1 MLSSLLL
8 SQLNAVLCQVF
19 ETISR
24 QQVEASLL
32 GGKLV
37 LKKLRLKERILASYS
52 LPICVTYGVLKEL
65 RVQVNWFRLLS
76 HPVVVEADGL
86 LVVATTIPT
95 NEWDVAVE
103 RDNLSEQKKLRLA
116 TDEVLTYA
124 KIDRSIA
131 TRFLYKLAYT
141 LIGRVECNENWE
153 PYRGQGGLDS
163 SLAPLRGE
171 QGLYDETSADE
182 ETAPQTDYCF
192 FPPAAKPDHHQHR
205 CCYGDSC
212 DVQSRRRAGK
222 SSSFRPSFAPG
233 FPNSSLWT
241 WTKRLITASISSL
254 SGGSDWPEES
264 SSWAG
269 FATLSQTD
277 EILFRKIVVAGSAIY
292 IDSLTPAGPCSPWL
306 PQPAS
311 ARKALLLRLTKMRAQ
326 AQSSQRWS
334 SDLSD
339 PHRSSQHAVR
349 PTGPTNKNHEKPDIL
364 HDGAEQ
370 LSPDSNY
377 LHNDDLR
384 GLSNTPPSVSSCGT
398 DCTDSVE
405 QGNPGSSL
413 LPPKSRKHYQPHQED
428 CRVSPRREDPPRRRE
443 DSSNKGEQRAEKGS
457 SASQRRPFESRQY
470 RRRGETRDGQR
481 KAGEHPVADTEVLTG
496 SRTDEWID
504 RSRHRVARRRGKLT
518 GFESADFASN
528 GDAPERILARRVV
541 DNLAGALR
549 LDGGCDANGVV
560 DSVRDPQDRTP
571 VSVCNGD
578 PQGTTPLSGS
588 KATQDETGRRRCEDD
603 TDMDNPDK
611 RPLLTVYDLY
621 THEEMTLRAEAS
633 APQHQ
638 YLYRPGRLE
647 LRVRMLS
654 RPAQAVPGSFAFSD
668 RIFYRPLRAIA
679 DLGCFS
685 KVFRGS
691 RGDVS
696 ARKKQPPA
704 EEQRNYFLAWRRRLL
719 AKTSTYLGTH
729 GRYSQLKSFLQDT
742 LGGTQAAT
750 PDAGLLSSLLD
761 ETDEVTTEPLSF
773 PLNALA
779 PRRSVPGVNAL
790 GHHPSPCL
798 QSPSEADERQNE
810 NGKARGTAEAEGRVA
825 THVHVPILAERMPP
839 ERQAELRGGAGVPE
853 AMTEAP
859 EELSGLLPPFMES
872 NAETNQGHNDT
883 EPRGGDVE
891 RGYRR
896 KTRHDRDD
904 QCIAAFEETYWVD
917 DILRI
922 RTEALESLKG
932 LMQEGEESQDQ
943 VKQPENA
950 APTGRTKKKKKRGDH
965 SRLRGA
971 GLSFW
976 DQDRNKR
983 GKQNKSLS
991 LEKTGQMP
999 IRTVGSNVGET
1010 PFRREEDGRETP
1022 SDLFFYPA
1030 QESPSLCE
1038 NSGNPTTFATLD
1050 SPAESWTIWGTEEKN
1065 SSLEKRRETV
1075 PGTGPVCEDDSAP
1088 VRFTSSPYSDKT
1100 CRGAEASPPQRTAAD
1115 DTDEVN
1121 QKTGN
1126 SQDNIVGRPSGDR
1139 PPSCVSSIFRDR
1151 VKEASI
1157 SSPLDAPLSWQMGSR
1172 ESAATVNGHDE
1183 EETGDFWTGDEYSG
1197 QEEQDTEEEEAA
1209 VRLRPPPSC
1218 SRAHL
1223 RKNGR
1228 SLFDE
1233 GRSSTCVA
1241 FQDVSIEDFLSPD
1254 LAHRT
1259 VLRTLAPPEAGCPF
1273 LAGPSSLGSA
1283 SLSSPL
1289 ASLPSPCYASSAL
1302 PCTGPLP
1309 GGSGQRSVCSHGGS
1323 SSSSAHFQST
1333 LVAGATDAEQAAER
1347 DSSSCNPRVPS
1358 STYSRWS
1365 TGCQHKATS
1374 YVSSGLTRPD
1384 PTSPSLSAQCVSRG
1398 AERDRGNS
1406 SGEEPLP
1413 SFSAVTAWTPHPY
1426 SGDSLCSGAAASRRL
1441 SSPASPPSSSLG
1453 SSLPSP
1459 PFRPP
1464 RLEARSAASGLFSS
1478 FFGSAAADPGPA
1490 MFPPSQGD
1498 TQGGW
1503 LRWDMWAKRQKSTP
1517 DSLLYVHL
1525 KDSILVTLSPA
1536 AALRMVQVLLKA
1548 LEPMERRYLLARME
1562 GTAREAVTRQET
1574 YLAEMALGNSSHS
1587 CSDLCVVLEA
1597 PCRLLLP
1604 FHESIEASE
1613 GLLFSCGAVCV
1624 DSHLQLPRVDATE
1637 LSASSFS
1644 PLHSSSES
1652 SSRLGAP
1659 LSMRAT
1665 SVQGNTRGWAS
1676 AHANSTTAR
1685 EIASLPGPSGD
1696 ERREEHERLRIGE
1709 KPDEWNMSGA
1719 KQQGKNMQ
1727 SVPAVS
1733 PFPSLL
1739 LCSERLFDRYAFGCG
1754 DCTVLRVGN
1763 ASAFDYFLSFACTC
1777 SSCGELLAALSASD
1791 QATKETCSRLSETGL
1806 AVPAS
1811 CRPLSPSKPRVGP
1824 EGETDER
1831 NRRGRNDG
1839 RELWGRDEER
1849 EQVVS
1854 GSSLRD
1860 SKNEQRDET
1869 STADR
1874 KRGQGRSFTF
1884 SRGERGSRRLSDSS
1898 HLLVL
1903 SPSAA
1908 SPSER
1913 VYRGNEGIQ
1922 REENKMTASKDR
1934 RRHSGE
1940 KRSRGSRVSPLTSV
1954 HAESF
1959 PTHGRHTLTDS
1970 YSSSEQVLGSS
1981 TSSLRTRKGERDTL
1995 SALVSSPALGFEYT
2009 EAGTA
2014 EKKQNVDC
2022 PSPSSLHGSSLP
2034 HHEDSSPQGLR
2045 ALLPSDTVNVLDEVP
2060 GHEISLNCMRLRKRS
2075 TNTPGCRSGHEASDM
2090 RERRRAE
2097 GAEKGEGVSDEEKP
2111 SEERKGKRERDNA
2124 ENTGD
2129 KGREASTES
2138 PPRRRRVSSSADKRS
2153 SQRGDHSPLYLLY
2166 PTSFR
2171 LFVDVCHL
2179 TRAQGL
2185 PAFRLMLRDD
2195 NLIGYD
2201 LGVA

>member
-141 LIGRVECNENWE
+141 LIGRVEVRVKRLEIRLEEAEINPGRMRAVGWRARYVQTVQCNENWE
-153 PYRGQGGLDS
+153 PYKGEGGLDS

-428 CRVSPRREDPPRRRE
+428 CRVSSPREDPPRRRE

-518 GFESADFASN
+518 GFESADFASK

-541 DNLAGALR
+541 DNHAGALR

-560 DSVRDPQDRTP
+560 DSVRDPQDRSP

-578 PQGTTPLSGS
+578 PQGTTPLLGS
-588 KATQDETGRRRCEDD
+588 KATQDGTGRRRCEDD

-696 ARKKQPPA
+696 ARSVSSNIPGQSQPYSTGTGGTQKAHGDRGSPTVRNALHAAGRPNSTSEHTQSEAFITKGDERQAENAGDKQTAGARTREEKPTWKPDAEDTSLPAFTLYFVFSHACIETTMDQLATVLQWIDYNIFLYGDLISGTALELMRKQPPA

-750 PDAGLLSSLLD
+750 PDAGILSSLLD

-904 QCIAAFEETYWVD
+904 QCIATFEETYWVD

-943 VKQPENA
+943 VRQPENG
-950 APTGRTKKKKKRGDH
+950 APTGRTKKKKK
-965 SRLRGA
+965 
-971 GLSFW
+971 
-976 DQDRNKR
+976 
-983 GKQNKSLS
+983 
-991 LEKTGQMP
+991 
-999 IRTVGSNVGET
+999 
-1010 PFRREEDGRETP
+1010 
-1022 SDLFFYPA
+1022 
-1030 QESPSLCE
+1030 
-1038 NSGNPTTFATLD
+1038 
-1050 SPAESWTIWGTEEKN
+1050 
-1065 SSLEKRRETV
+1065 
-1075 PGTGPVCEDDSAP
+1075 
-1088 VRFTSSPYSDKT
+1088 
-1100 CRGAEASPPQRTAAD
+1100 
-1115 DTDEVN
+1115 
-1121 QKTGN
+1121 
-1126 SQDNIVGRPSGDR
+1126 
-1139 PPSCVSSIFRDR
+1139 
-1151 VKEASI
+1151 
-1157 SSPLDAPLSWQMGSR
+1157 
-1172 ESAATVNGHDE
+1172 
-1183 EETGDFWTGDEYSG
+1183 
-1197 QEEQDTEEEEAA
+1197 
-1209 VRLRPPPSC
+1209 
-1218 SRAHL
+1218 
-1223 RKNGR
+1223 
-1228 SLFDE
+1228 
-1233 GRSSTCVA
+1233 
-1241 FQDVSIEDFLSPD
+1241 
-1254 LAHRT
+1254 
-1259 VLRTLAPPEAGCPF
+1259 
-1273 LAGPSSLGSA
+1273 
-1283 SLSSPL
+1283 
-1289 ASLPSPCYASSAL
+1289 
-1302 PCTGPLP
+1302 
-1309 GGSGQRSVCSHGGS
+1309 
-1323 SSSSAHFQST
+1323 
-1333 LVAGATDAEQAAER
+1333 
-1347 DSSSCNPRVPS
+1347 
-1358 STYSRWS
+1358 
-1365 TGCQHKATS
+1365 
-1374 YVSSGLTRPD
+1374 
-1384 PTSPSLSAQCVSRG
+1384 
-1398 AERDRGNS
+1398 
-1406 SGEEPLP
+1406 
-1413 SFSAVTAWTPHPY
+1413 
-1426 SGDSLCSGAAASRRL
+1426 
-1441 SSPASPPSSSLG
+1441 
-1453 SSLPSP
+1453 
-1459 PFRPP
+1459 
-1464 RLEARSAASGLFSS
+1464 
-1478 FFGSAAADPGPA
+1478 
-1490 MFPPSQGD
+1490 
-1498 TQGGW
+1498 
-1503 LRWDMWAKRQKSTP
+1503 
-1517 DSLLYVHL
+1517 
-1525 KDSILVTLSPA
+1525 
-1536 AALRMVQVLLKA
+1536 
-1548 LEPMERRYLLARME
+1548 
-1562 GTAREAVTRQET
+1562 
-1574 YLAEMALGNSSHS
+1574 
-1587 CSDLCVVLEA
+1587 
-1597 PCRLLLP
+1597 
-1604 FHESIEASE
+1604 
-1613 GLLFSCGAVCV
+1613 
-1624 DSHLQLPRVDATE
+1624 
-1637 LSASSFS
+1637 
-1644 PLHSSSES
+1644 
-1652 SSRLGAP
+1652 
-1659 LSMRAT
+1659 
-1665 SVQGNTRGWAS
+1665 
-1676 AHANSTTAR
+1676 
-1685 EIASLPGPSGD
+1685 
-1696 ERREEHERLRIGE
+1696 
-1709 KPDEWNMSGA
+1709 
-1719 KQQGKNMQ
+1719 
-1727 SVPAVS
+1727 
-1733 PFPSLL
+1733 
-1739 LCSERLFDRYAFGCG
+1739 
-1754 DCTVLRVGN
+1754 
-1763 ASAFDYFLSFACTC
+1763 
-1777 SSCGELLAALSASD
+1777 
-1791 QATKETCSRLSETGL
+1791 
-1806 AVPAS
+1806 
-1811 CRPLSPSKPRVGP
+1811 
-1824 EGETDER
+1824 
-1831 NRRGRNDG
+1831 
-1839 RELWGRDEER
+1839 
-1849 EQVVS
+1849 
-1854 GSSLRD
+1854 
-1860 SKNEQRDET
+1860 
-1869 STADR
+1869 
-1874 KRGQGRSFTF
+1874 
-1884 SRGERGSRRLSDSS
+1884 
-1898 HLLVL
+1898 
-1903 SPSAA
+1903 
-1908 SPSER
+1908 
-1913 VYRGNEGIQ
+1913 
-1922 REENKMTASKDR
+1922 
-1934 RRHSGE
+1934 
-1940 KRSRGSRVSPLTSV
+1940 
-1954 HAESF
+1954 
-1959 PTHGRHTLTDS
+1959 
-1970 YSSSEQVLGSS
+1970 
-1981 TSSLRTRKGERDTL
+1981 
-1995 SALVSSPALGFEYT
+1995 
-2009 EAGTA
+2009 
-2014 EKKQNVDC
+2014 
-2022 PSPSSLHGSSLP
+2022 
-2034 HHEDSSPQGLR
+2034 
-2045 ALLPSDTVNVLDEVP
+2045 
-2060 GHEISLNCMRLRKRS
+2060 
-2075 TNTPGCRSGHEASDM
+2075 
-2090 RERRRAE
+2090 
-2097 GAEKGEGVSDEEKP
+2097 
-2111 SEERKGKRERDNA
+2111 
-2124 ENTGD
+2124 
-2129 KGREASTES
+2129 
-2138 PPRRRRVSSSADKRS
+2138 
-2153 SQRGDHSPLYLLY
+2153 
-2166 PTSFR
+2166 
-2171 LFVDVCHL
+2171 
-2179 TRAQGL
+2179 
-2185 PAFRLMLRDD
+2185 
-2195 NLIGYD
+2195 
-2201 LGVA
+2201 